1 MYIDCNFLVMGPT
14 FPLPIFFPSMDK
26 TGVASDGDC
35 LGVGVLEGQKGGD
48 FRLGFVVN
56 DEAREELRAF
66 AMVEGIEV
74 GDRVVVRNLV
84 SGETEDGYISERGWF
99 RVGVASDAIEPIERR
114 PMLGMDDDDVDPEV
128 PDDNRDF
135 ADALEIE
142 IFRGETSIALVNTFQ
157 EELSFQGTTY
167 VVDSPLVALQHGRLL
182 Q

>member
-1 MYIDCNFLVMGPT
+1 
-14 FPLPIFFPSMDK
+14 
-26 TGVASDGDC
+26 
-35 LGVGVLEGQKGGD
+35 
-48 FRLGFVVN
+48 LGFVVN

-84 SGETEDGYISERGWF
+84 SGETEEGYISERGWF

-142 IFRGETSIALVNTFQ
+142 IFRGEESIALVNTFQ

-167 VVDSPLVALQHGRLL
+167 VVDSPLVALQQGLGHARNTPDFARFLAIAQSAISPADPAIWGAHTFL
-182 Q
+182 